1 MIAGVKNNYE
11 VILGT
16 FFSAII
22 VAVLGFILMAEP
34 TRIETASQQ
43 VINGQ
48 ISDAMAI
55 YAENCALCHGIAGEG
70 IGTNP
75 PLNSEGLRGMD
86 SIDLY
91 KTISRGRYNTAMPA
105 WEDTEGGPLTEY
117 QVNELVTFI
126 QYADWQVTSD
136 MVVNM
141 GLAPLIPFT
150 TEPDP
155 ELITE
160 VAALPNG
167 EVLAQALTTFSAQC
181 VSCHGADGLG
191 TSIAP
196 AINSVETRSKTTEEV
211 ERIILLGVP
220 GTLMAGWQTTLP
232 ADQVSAMIELIS
244 RWEEIPLGTVP
255 APDVPIHTTAE
266 SIAFGSQLFTAN
278 CSLCHG
284 PEGQGTQRAPSLNVK
299 SFLTDT
305 NDQAMELII
314 TNGVPGTAM
323 PAWGTR
329 MVESDIEAIVGFIRQ
344 WEPTAPEVASPVRG
358 RGGPGWAQ
366 TNSTTTLPQ
375 STSES
380 TAYQQEPANDST
392 AQGSEIA
399 PKGEGSQGQ
408 GGYRGGQDA
417 AATGQTGSE
426 PVDWRILTGIFLVL
440 AVAFSLISAG
450 VNILRKSPRLLQK
463 LDDGNSKAD

>member
-1 MIAGVKNNYE
+1 
-11 VILGT
+11 
-16 FFSAII
+16 
-22 VAVLGFILMAEP
+22 MAEP
-34 TRIETASQQ
+34 TRIDAASQQ
-43 VINGQ
+43 VTNSQ
-48 ISDAMAI
+48 IVDAMAI

-75 PLNSEGLRGMD
+75 PLNTEGLRGMD
-86 SIDLY
+86 PIDLY

-105 WEDTEGGPLTEY
+105 WEDTEGGPLSAY
-117 QVNELVTFI
+117 QVDELVTFVR
-126 QYADWQVTSD
+126 YADWQTTSD

-155 ELITE
+155 ELIAQ
-160 VAALPNG
+160 VVALPNG
-167 EVLAQALTTFSAQC
+167 EVLSQALSTYSAQC

-196 AINSVETRSKTTEEV
+196 AINSEETRAKSPAEV
-211 ERIILLGVP
+211 ERIIQLGVP
-220 GTLMAGWQTTLP
+220 GTLMAGWQNILP
-232 ADQVSAMIELIS
+232 ADQVSGMVELIS

-255 APDVPIHTTAE
+255 EPDIPIHTTAE
-266 SIAFGSQLFTAN
+266 SIALGSQLYTAN
-278 CSLCHG
+278 CSMCHG

-314 TNGVPGTAM
+314 TNGVPATAM

-358 RGGPGWAQ
+358 RGGPRWAQ
-366 TNSTTTLPQ
+366 TDSTTSP
-375 STSES
+375 
-380 TAYQQEPANDST
+380 P
-392 AQGSEIA
+392 QGSTETAGGISA
-399 PKGEGSQGQ
+399 PQPENPNNSAGQQPAGNGGQGQESQGQ

-417 AATGQTGSE
+417 AAASQTGSE
-426 PVDWRILTGIFLVL
+426 PLDWRILTGIFLVL

-450 VNILRKSPRLLQK
+450 VNILRQRPPLIQK
-463 LDDGNSKAD
+463 LDEDDTKAE

>member
-1 MIAGVKNNYE
+1 MINGVKNNYE
-11 VILGT
+11 VVLGT
-16 FFSAII
+16 FFTAII
-22 VAVLGFILMAEP
+22 VAVLGFVLMAEP

-43 VINGQ
+43 VIDGQ

-86 SIDLY
+86 PSDLY

-117 QVNELVTFI
+117 QVDELVTFI
-126 QYADWQVTSD
+126 QYADWQATSD

-155 ELITE
+155 ELIAQ

-167 EVLAQALTTFSAQC
+167 EVLAQALTTYSAQC

-196 AINSVETRSKTTEEV
+196 AINSVETRSKTTEEI
-211 ERIILLGVP
+211 ERIIQLGVP
-220 GTLMAGWQTTLP
+220 GTLMAGWQNILP
-232 ADQVSAMIELIS
+232 ADQVSAMIELVT

-255 APDVPIHTTAE
+255 APDVPIQTTAE
-266 SIAFGSQLFTAN
+266 SIALGSQLFTAN
-278 CSLCHG
+278 CSMCHG
-284 PEGQGTQRAPSLNVK
+284 PEGQGTQRAPSLNVQ
-299 SFLTDT
+299 SFLTNT

-358 RGGPGWAQ
+358 RGGPRWAQ
-366 TNSTTTLPQ
+366 TNSTATLPQ
-375 STSES
+375 GSAES
-380 TAYQQEPANDST
+380 TVHQQELGNDSA
-392 AQGSEIA
+392 AQGSEN
-399 PKGEGSQGQ
+399 GLQGQGSQGQ
-408 GGYRGGQDA
+408 GGFRGGQGA
-417 AATGQTGSE
+417 ASTIQTGSE
-426 PVDWRILTGIFLVL
+426 PLDWRILTGIFLVL
-440 AVAFSLISAG
+440 AVAFSLVSAG
-450 VNILRKSPRLLQK
+450 MNLLRQSPRLLQK
-463 LDDGNSKAD
+463 RDDDRPKAD